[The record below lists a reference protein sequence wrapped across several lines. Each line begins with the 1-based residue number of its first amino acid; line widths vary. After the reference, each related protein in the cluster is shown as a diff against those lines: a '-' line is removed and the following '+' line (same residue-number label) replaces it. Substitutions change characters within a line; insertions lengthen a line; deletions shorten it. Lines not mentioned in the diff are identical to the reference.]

1 MRNRRGATLVE
12 LLVAMVIMGVIGA
25 AITGL
30 MTSQSRFF
38 NQQEGRGNARRVAR
52 SATSIILS
60 DLRSVERSGGVVAAS
75 GTSITLRVPYSQ
87 GIVCAAAAGSMTV
100 SLPPIDSVRWA
111 GAAFSGYA
119 WRDTLGVYNYVDPGT
134 AVAAATSA
142 QAAVCGTATIDT
154 IPTGRVVVVTP
165 GVATGP
171 TAGTPVFLFQRIRYQ
186 FATSTL
192 MPGRLALLR
201 TLVTPNTTEELVAPF
216 DSTAGFRF
224 YTAGSATSTSTVP
237 APLSDIVGFDLQ
249 LVGLNDR
256 APSSTAA
263 DQAPLTTAVFFQNR

>member
-1 MRNRRGATLVE
+1 
-12 LLVAMVIMGVIGA
+12 
-25 AITGL
+25 
-30 MTSQSRFF
+30 
-38 NQQEGRGNARRVAR
+38 
-52 SATSIILS
+52 
-60 DLRSVERSGGVVAAS
+60 
-75 GTSITLRVPYSQ
+75 
-87 GIVCAAAAGSMTV
+87 
-100 SLPPIDSVRWA
+100 
-111 GAAFSGYA
+111 
-119 WRDTLGVYNYVDPGT
+119 
-134 AVAAATSA
+134 
-142 QAAVCGTATIDT
+142 
-154 IPTGRVVVVTP
+154 VVTP